1 MGILKTIFLVI
12 MAILVFVLSLAFIT
26 HNQTPIGINL
36 LWTQLP
42 ELAVSSW
49 LIIFFVAGGL
59 VGLAVSSLMLIKEK
73 QARLRVEKRL
83 RTTSKLITGQ
93 TS

>member
-1 MGILKTIFLVI
+1 MRILKTIFLVI

-26 HNQTPIGINL
+26 HNQTAISINL

-49 LIIFFVAGGL
+49 LIIFFVTGGL
-59 VGLAVSSLMLIKEK
+59 FGLGVSSLILLKEK
-73 QARLRVEKRL
+73 QARSRVEKRL
-83 RTTSKLITGQ
+83 RTTSKLITGHN
-93 TS
+93 T

>member
-1 MGILKTIFLVI
+1 MRILKTIFLVI
-12 MAILVFVLSLAFIT
+12 MAVLVFVLSLAFIT
-26 HNQTPIGINL
+26 HNQTPISVNF
-36 LWTQLP
+36 LWAQLP

-59 VGLAVSSLMLIKEK
+59 FGLGVSSLLLLKEK

-83 RTTSKLITGQ
+83 RTTSKLITGH
-93 TS
+93 SA

>member
-1 MGILKTIFLVI
+1 MRILKTIFLVI

-26 HNQTPIGINL
+26 YNQTPIGINL

-49 LIIFFVAGGL
+49 LIIFFVVGGL
-59 VGLAVSSLMLIKEK
+59 FGLAVSSLMLIKEK

-83 RTTSKLITGQ
+83 RTTSKLMTGQ